1 MLNYNN
7 ITADINDI
15 NGNYWIKANAGCGKT
30 TKLVGRFLFLLKNG
44 IKPED
49 IVCITYTNA
58 GAKEMKDR
66 VINELLTLQQCNK
79 AQQVQNINY
88 NSLQI
93 DTIHGFCQKILIK
106 QKILPENVKIISSNI
121 HEKNRIVRQIIQ
133 SISNAKYLE
142 NDVYNIAKSISY
154 DELQ

>member
-1 MLNYNN
+1 
-7 ITADINDI
+7 
-15 NGNYWIKANAGCGKT
+15 
-30 TKLVGRFLFLLKNG
+30 
-44 IKPED
+44 
-49 IVCITYTNA
+49 
-58 GAKEMKDR
+58 MKDR

-121 HEKNRIVRQIIQ
+121 H
-133 SISNAKYLE
+133 
-142 NDVYNIAKSISY
+142 D
-154 DELQ
+154 